1 MARNGLDSPSSTI
14 ELARNAGGDMNQQER
29 RNNQKVLSAELKRQ
43 LNPDQRMTL
52 NELERYGWELKF
64 IRRRPFQEPVPV
76 VFDGDRRK
84 FAVLRADGTLDEN
97 PGFEIRH

>member
-1 MARNGLDSPSSTI
+1 
-14 ELARNAGGDMNQQER
+14 MNEQER
-29 RNNQKVLSAELKRQ
+29 RNNQKMLSAELKRQ
-43 LNPDQRMTL
+43 LNSDQRMTL
-52 NELERYGWELKF
+52 SELERYGWELKF

-76 VFDGDRRK
+76 VFDGDRKK

>member
-1 MARNGLDSPSSTI
+1 
-14 ELARNAGGDMNQQER
+14 MNEQER